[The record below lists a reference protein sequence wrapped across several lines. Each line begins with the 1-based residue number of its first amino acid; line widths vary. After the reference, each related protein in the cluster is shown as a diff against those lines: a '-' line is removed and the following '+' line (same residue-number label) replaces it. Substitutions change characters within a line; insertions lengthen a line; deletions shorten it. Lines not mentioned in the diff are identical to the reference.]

1 MLSFHLSALGQG
13 ALERSAPPERFELKN
28 VFLLPKMAN
37 SQAKTP
43 KVQRTRCFSSHALKI
58 GLILTA
64 RAQLSFCINVSRTS
78 GQRVSRYC
86 NVQFWGWKKVLES
99 RHFPTRKS
107 TFCPGCLHCRR
118 RGVWTQELHKTQS
131 SNSSWHVRA
140 GVSGRDSNFVRLKKL
155 NEESALGFD
164 LRPVS
169 KRVDGFFALGQ
180 FGGHFL
186 HATFWAWQLWNHAPR
201 SYLERVERNSTFV
214 VLFFFD
220 IILKTRASRAF
231 SWALQYFSN

>member
-1 MLSFHLSALGQG
+1 
-13 ALERSAPPERFELKN
+13 
-28 VFLLPKMAN
+28 MAN

-64 RAQLSFCINVSRTS
+64 RAQLSFCINVSRAS

-86 NVQFWGWKKVLES
+86 NVWFWGWKFRSRKPTLSDEKVDLL
-99 RHFPTRKS
+99 P
-107 TFCPGCLHCRR
+107 CLPILQAPRCLDQ
-118 RGVWTQELHKTQS
+118 GTCIKLKTQS

>member
-1 MLSFHLSALGQG
+1 MQVKKVGTAVSFRRLSSPVCPA
-13 ALERSAPPERFELKN
+13 
-28 VFLLPKMAN
+28 
-37 SQAKTP
+37 
-43 KVQRTRCFSSHALKI
+43 C
-58 GLILTA
+58 LILQAPRCLDQGT
-64 RAQLSFCINVSRTS
+64 CI
-78 GQRVSRYC
+78 
-86 NVQFWGWKKVLES
+86 KL
-99 RHFPTRKS
+99 
-107 TFCPGCLHCRR
+107 
-118 RGVWTQELHKTQS
+118 KTQS

-201 SYLERVERNSTFV
+201 SYLERVERNWTFV

-220 IILKTRASRAF
+220 IILKTRASRALF
-231 SWALQYFSN
+231 SWVFHYWCGRLRNQKLQPQWKLILGWWFYRQFPNTLRK